1 MPQTP
6 TPDPNRQEK
15 FVETAVNFGKGFSL
29 NGIVCKP
36 VADNNN
42 TSALLILN
50 SGRMH
55 RVGAGRFSVSLA
67 RKAAQSGFLSLRF
80 DQSGIG
86 DSAPREVSV
95 TDEART
101 LEEISAALDFIE
113 ERFNISR
120 FTLYGLCS
128 GAQYSFLYSVNDD
141 RVTGLVGIDNW
152 VYPTTGYYLRHYGP
166 RLFKFGPWIRA
177 IKKLIRK
184 IWGTVDDTDTKQIE
198 LSIWQPKPPRQF
210 MERGFQAIV
219 NNGVRLHYI
228 YTGSE
233 LYNYSGQM
241 VDMFSKVNFGNAL
254 TVHYFPRASHTLQ
267 EPRLQQQVIGNI
279 VSWMC
284 RG

>member
-1 MPQTP
+1 MPQ

-15 FVETAVNFGKGFSL
+15 FVEKAVNFGKGFSL
-29 NGIVCKP
+29 SGIVCQP
-36 VADNNN
+36 VANNN
-42 TSALLILN
+42 KTSALVILN

-86 DSAPREVSV
+86 DSVPREVSV
-95 TDEART
+95 SDEARI

-113 ERFNISR
+113 ERFNVSR

-141 RVTGLVGIDNW
+141 RITGLVGIDNW
-152 VYPTTGYYLRHYGP
+152 VYPTAGFYLRHYGP
-166 RLFKFGPWIRA
+166 RLFKPGPWIRSF
-177 IKKLIRK
+177 KKSVRK
-184 IWGTVDDTDTKQIE
+184 IWGTVDDTDTKKQIE
-198 LSIWQPKPPRQF
+198 LSIWQPKPPRHF
-210 MERGFQAIV
+210 MESGFQALV

-241 VDMFSKVNFGNAL
+241 VDMFSKVSFGNAL
-254 TVHYFPRASHTLQ
+254 TVYYFPRATHTLQ
-267 EPRLQQQVIGNI
+267 EPRLQQQVLRNI
-279 VSWMC
+279 VSWMSQ
-284 RG
+284 G